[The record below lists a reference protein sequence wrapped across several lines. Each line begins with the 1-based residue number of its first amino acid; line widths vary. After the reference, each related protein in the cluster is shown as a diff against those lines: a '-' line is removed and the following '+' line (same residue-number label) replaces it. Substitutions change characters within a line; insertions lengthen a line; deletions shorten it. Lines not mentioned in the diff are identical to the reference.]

1 MNKLFYTIVMI
12 LLVLLVESDN
22 PSLKKESYSFP
33 PVEVLDKGVTVVEY
47 GADWCPGCRA
57 AKPIIEKF
65 QKEYLFQ
72 LIYIDVDQDN
82 MEQWKDYIVLFHIPL
97 IPTISIF
104 KDGRIY
110 YHGPFPLE
118 KQFRRLLNNLNM

>member
-1 MNKLFYTIVMI
+1 MSKLAYGIMLMM
-12 LLVLLVESDN
+12 LLSCEIT
-22 PSLKKESYSFP
+22 FP
-33 PVEVLDKGVTVVEY
+33 PKQKTFNFPPSGLLNEGITVVEY

-72 LIYIDVDQDN
+72 LISIDTSQDN
-82 MEQWKDYIVLFHIPL
+82 IEQWKDYIALFYIPL

-110 YHGPFPLE
+110 YHGPWPSE
-118 KQFRRLLNNLNM
+118 QKFRILLDNLVI